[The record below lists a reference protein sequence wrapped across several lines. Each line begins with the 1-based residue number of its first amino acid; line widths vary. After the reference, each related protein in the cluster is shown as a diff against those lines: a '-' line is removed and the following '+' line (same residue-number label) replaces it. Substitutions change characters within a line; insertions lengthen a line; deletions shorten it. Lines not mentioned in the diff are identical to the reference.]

1 MEKII
6 NHELNNHLMLISEL
20 LKQNKI
26 EEAKEYINIVLEKK

>member
-6 NHELNNHLMLISEL
+6 NHELNNHLMLINEM